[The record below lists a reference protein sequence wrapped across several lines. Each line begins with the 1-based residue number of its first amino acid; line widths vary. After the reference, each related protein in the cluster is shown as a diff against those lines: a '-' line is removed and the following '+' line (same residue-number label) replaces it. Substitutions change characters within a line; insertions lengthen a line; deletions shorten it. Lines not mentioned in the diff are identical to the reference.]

1 MVCKMDSDYID
12 RSIDSSN
19 KITFGFLLVVI
30 ILTGLGIVAW
40 ASLNKLFFAVER
52 YDGASQILLTLDRA
66 RLYELSYTRDLT
78 KDASDKARSYINEAI
93 VLSNNLS
100 STKKEYT
107 VNLGNIRNELEVYLA
122 NFSAYVSLNKNL
134 LLSKKSMV
142 KKAQESSN
150 IIDEL
155 RTMQMDYI
163 RFDTDLIGELHLAI
177 ISTEERLLVSENIYL
192 SALSINEILFGLVN
206 SNEYILSE
214 DEFET
219 LRSLARNTIKLKEIA
234 KTPNRDKYISILYEL
249 FEDFNFKIN
258 SYNSISIYEIKYEL
272 LELSNEIIKIS
283 IYLKNLKEKESVE
296 AKEKLAM
303 AQNRLSRRVEL
314 SGMVIS
320 LEQNINSSRQ
330 ADRDF
335 LIANDSDT
343 RKFYS
348 GVVRGSLRNLIT
360 TANEVNYGLI
370 NVDEHKLAN
379 RITPVVN
386 DYSNEFERIQSIS
399 TELIDISKRMV
410 STAIKI
416 DSILMNM
423 RNSRSKEM
431 IEAKNLANF
440 ISIGGV
446 VFVFSICLLGY
457 LVRKNGKELRAL
469 TKILKL
475 SNENV
480 LKSAEVKSKFL
491 AMMSHEI
498 RTPMN
503 AIIGMSYL
511 ALKGDLGIKERNY
524 IDKVNYSASLLLG
537 IINDLLDFS
546 KIEAGKLNIEE
557 IEFSPYKLI
566 DDYEVIVRNMLRGKD
581 IDLVVSV
588 SETVPK
594 ILIGDLLRIHQIL
607 MNLTSNAIKFTDYGS
622 VNVTID
628 SIEDVN
634 GRFFLIISVE
644 DSGIGMNEEQIINLY
659 TSFTQADSTTTR
671 KYGGTGLGLA
681 ITKKLVELMNG
692 TISVESCMGK
702 GSQFEV
708 ILPVLKK
715 DNIVGS
721 LDYYS
726 KMIVIG
732 DTKEDITEISKELLE
747 YGANQIVHHGSSI
760 NIDELSKFVES
771 EPTLLLFIVDVF
783 DKNFMLHLSNIHS
796 QLKDK
801 NFDLSVISYNGF
813 EISKFPI
820 SEDLEI
826 NTIYSHTNS
835 DLLTAIKLNIFK
847 DNITIFCKEV
857 VNKSDLSITGSR
869 VLVVEDNVINQ
880 ELVVDILSR
889 KGINSVLAGHGKEA
903 IDILK
908 DDKGFDVI
916 LMDCQMPILDGYEAT
931 RFIINDMSITNIPII
946 ALTANVLKSD
956 RDKSIESGMVDFIRK
971 PIVVDEIYGV
981 VHKWIEHSRFH
992 SDLRKTS
999 IFEILDIE
1007 GVDVHKG
1014 MLISGHNEELYTR
1027 LVTGFDKQYRD
1038 NKLSQMSPELI
1049 SQEIH
1054 TLKGISGN
1062 LGFANIYKLC
1072 KEMEKSNIEN
1082 IGFLLNSID
1091 SEIERICRFIDDLSV
1106 KEIPDKIANLVV
1118 DTKYVRLI
1126 VEYASSCN
1134 IQAIVCL
1141 NSTNGKEI
1149 INSLDP
1155 ISFEILNDAMRDYN
1169 FDTISN
1175 TLIRE
1180 FL

>member
-1 MVCKMDSDYID
+1 MVCNMDSAYID

-30 ILTGLGIVAW
+30 ILTGLGIIAW

-78 KDASDKARSYINEAI
+78 KDASDKARSYINEAL

-100 STKKEYT
+100 STKREYI
-107 VNLGNIRNELEVYLA
+107 VNLENIRNELEVYLE
-122 NFSAYVSLNKNL
+122 NFSAYVSLNENL

-142 KKAQESSN
+142 KKAQESSD

-155 RTMQMDYI
+155 RSKQMDYI
-163 RFDTDLIGELHLAI
+163 RYDTDLIGELHLEI
-177 ISTEERLLVSENIYL
+177 MSTEEKFLVSENIYL
-192 SALSINEILFGLVN
+192 SALSINENLFRLVN
-206 SNEYILSE
+206 SNEYTFSE
-214 DEFET
+214 DEFESF
-219 LRSLARNTIKLKEIA
+219 RSLARNTRKLKEIA
-234 KTPNRDKYISILYEL
+234 KNPNGDKSIFILYEL
-249 FEDFNFKIN
+249 VEEFNFKIN
-258 SYNSISIYEIKYEL
+258 SYNSTRIYEVKYEL
-272 LELSNEIIKIS
+272 LELLSEIIKLS
-283 IYLKNLKEKESVE
+283 IYVKNLKEKESVE

-314 SGMVIS
+314 SGMVLS

-335 LIANDSDT
+335 FIANNSNT
-343 RKFYS
+343 RKVYS
-348 GVVRGSLRNLIT
+348 GVVRGSLRDLIT
-360 TANEVNYGLI
+360 TANELNYALI
-370 NVDEHKLAN
+370 NVDEHKLAS

-386 DYSNEFERIQSIS
+386 DYSNEFGRIQSIS
-399 TELIDISKRMV
+399 TELTDISKRMV
-410 STAIKI
+410 STAINI

-440 ISIGGV
+440 ISVGGV

-457 LVRKNGKELRAL
+457 LVRKNGKELWAL
-469 TKILKL
+469 TKNLKL

-480 LKSAEVKSKFL
+480 LKSAEVKSNFL

-511 ALKGDLGIKERNY
+511 ALKGNLGIKERDY
-524 IDKVNYSASLLLG
+524 INKVNYSASLLLG

-546 KIEAGKLNIEE
+546 KIEAGKMNIEE

-566 DDYEVIVRNMLRGKD
+566 DDYEVIVRNMIREKD

-588 SETVPK
+588 RETVPK
-594 ILIGDLLRIHQIL
+594 VLIGDLLRIHQIL
-607 MNLTSNAIKFTDYGS
+607 MNLTSNAIKFTDCGS

-634 GRFFLIISVE
+634 GQFFLIISVE
-644 DSGIGMNEEQIINLY
+644 DSGIGMNAEQISNLY

-692 TISVESCMGK
+692 TISVDSCIGK

-721 LDYYS
+721 LHYYS
-726 KMIVIG
+726 KMVVIA
-732 DTKEDITEISKELLE
+732 DTKEDITQISKELLE
-747 YGANQIVHHGSSI
+747 YGANQIEHHGSSI
-760 NIDELSKFVES
+760 NIDELPKLFET

-783 DKNFMLHLSNIHS
+783 DKSFMLHLSNIHS
-796 QLKDK
+796 QLREK
-801 NFDLSVISYNGF
+801 NCDLSVISYDGF

-820 SEDLEI
+820 SEGLEI
-826 NTIYSHTNS
+826 NTIYSHSNS
-835 DLLTAIKLNIFK
+835 DLLTAIKLNSFK
-847 DNITIFCKEV
+847 DNITIFCTEV
-857 VNKSDLSITGSR
+857 INKLDLSVTGSR

-889 KGINSVLAGHGKEA
+889 KGISSVLAGNGKEA

-908 DDKGFDVI
+908 DDISFDVI

-946 ALTANVLKSD
+946 ALTANVLKAD

-981 VHKWIEHSRFH
+981 VHKWIEHSRLR
-992 SDLRKTS
+992 SDMSKTS

-1014 MLISGHNEELYTR
+1014 ILISGNNEELYTR
-1027 LVTGFDKQYRD
+1027 LVTGFDKQYRG
-1038 NKLSQMSPELI
+1038 NKLSQIPPELI

-1054 TLKGISGN
+1054 SLKGISGN
-1062 LGFANIYKLC
+1062 LGFTSIYKLC
-1072 KEMEKSNIEN
+1072 KEMEKYSTEN
-1082 IGFLLNSID
+1082 IGILLNNID
-1091 SEIERICRFIDDLSV
+1091 DEIERICSFIDNLSV
-1106 KEIPDKIANLVV
+1106 KEIPAKIANLVV

-1134 IQAIVCL
+1134 IEAIVCL

-1149 INSLDP
+1149 MNSLDP
-1155 ISFEILNDAMRDYN
+1155 VSFKILNDAMKDYD
-1169 FDTISN
+1169 FDKISN
-1175 TLIRE
+1175 ILIKE
-1180 FL
+1180 LL